1 MARGRRVAAPR
12 GVVVVTTVKAT
23 RDLAVGD
30 VVVARGTVRFTVHHT
45 VTEVRGTSYGPHLVV
60 TDKGAGWPCAGGMGS
75 RTVEVLS

>member
-1 MARGRRVAAPR
+1 MARGRRVVAPR
-12 GVVVVTTVKAT
+12 GVVVVATVKAT